1 MHRAPSRRRR
11 PHVAGTANHA
21 WLLGCLFVVLLLC
34 VRGEDG
40 VCAGAAGGREVR
52 VAFVHHAL
60 HMGGVERQ
68 IELTRLLDQSEQIRA
83 NHLSSEPER
92 RLHSASLDQLDQEIN
107 GDFWEQVFP

>member
-1 MHRAPSRRRR
+1 MHHAPSRRRR

-52 VAFVHHAL
+52 VAFVGLDCGGADERVGGGGGRSPADLDSPAPPPLVVGARVCSVRVDVRPSESSLAL
-60 HMGGVERQ
+60 
-68 IELTRLLDQSEQIRA
+68 S
-83 NHLSSEPER
+83 
-92 RLHSASLDQLDQEIN
+92 
-107 GDFWEQVFP
+107 